1 MACVNRN
8 TTEYKV
14 LLEEFKSPIAVDL
27 LVDNWQKFNKKNTM
41 PTVSELK
48 DYNNQRKKLFSLQ
61 KRQFT
66 ESIVVKL
73 SDLGIIKKDYNISR
87 NGDFSGSIEDG
98 GMWHEELDEEY
109 VTILEDQLR
118 NEEIEPMDY
127 DIALEQAYVYKY
139 RGASLETLVKSS

>member
-66 ESIVVKL
+66 ESIGVKL

-109 VTILEDQLR
+109 VTILEDNRHYQAIQEWVAEG
-118 NEEIEPMDY
+118 NT
-127 DIALEQAYVYKY
+127 IADAE
-139 RGASLETLVKSS
+139 